1 VTEPALGTALLS
13 AVGLQRIAE
22 IAWSRS
28 NVRRLVARGGVVIEN
43 DGLRGLVVVHVLWL
57 AGMVGERAF
66 LDTHAPAAVASAALA
81 GFVAGEALRAWT
93 FATLGRRWTMKVVVR
108 HGEAPVRRGP
118 FRFLRH
124 PNYVALT
131 LEMLLL
137 PLALGAWRTAA
148 LVLVPHAATLVRR
161 IRLEEA
167 AWRETAGT
175 ALP

>member
-1 VTEPALGTALLS
+1 MTGSALGTALLA
-13 AVGLQRIAE
+13 AVGLQRVVE

-28 NVRRLVARGGVVIEN
+28 NVRRLVARGGVVVE
-43 DGLRGLVVVHVLWL
+43 DDALTGLVVVHVLWL
-57 AGMVGERAF
+57 AGMVVERAL
-66 LDTHAPAAVASAALA
+66 LDAYVPPGVAAVALA

-108 HGEAPVRRGP
+108 QGEAPSRRGP

-148 LVLVPHAATLVRR
+148 LVLVPHAVTLARR